1 MKFGFIFSGTGVASS
16 TFQGSDKA
24 CQARVDRTN
33 REGGV
38 NGRKIEIEVIDDKSS
53 GAEPHRGE
61 GPGREPRRV
70 TA

>member
-1 MKFGFIFSGTGVASS
+1 MKFGFICSGTGVASS

-38 NGRKIEIEVIDDKSS
+38 NGRKIEIEYIDDKSS
-53 GAEPHRGE
+53 GANLT
-61 GPGREPRRV
+61 GPRTWSR
-70 TA
+70 TATSSA